1 MEIDSGAR
9 LATPT
14 PTPTPSGSAARAA
27 ASSGPSVAA
36 QLPSVEIKAPPEV
49 TKFEG
54 SDLDQAVADLQR
66 YVDGLDRSLSFR
78 RDESIDR
85 SIITVRDANT
95 NQLVRQIP
103 AEEIVEIARQIR
115 QDLDAKRA
123 GMLLR
128 GDA

>member
-1 MEIDSGAR
+1 MEVDIGSRSPALQVAKGAAEIAGGSGKMA
-9 LATPT
+9 
-14 PTPTPSGSAARAA
+14 SGNI
-27 ASSGPSVAA
+27 
-36 QLPSVEIKAPPEV
+36 QLPKIEAKAAPEKPEFKGPDV
-49 TKFEG
+49 DKA
-54 SDLDQAVADLQR
+54 LADLQA
-66 YVDGLDRSLSFR
+66 YVDGLDRELSFR

-103 AEEIVEIARQIR
+103 AEEVVEIARQLK

-128 GDA
+128 GEV

>member
-1 MEIDSGAR
+1 MEIQNTMPKAM
-9 LATPT
+9 
-14 PTPTPSGSAARAA
+14 A
-27 ASSGPSVAA
+27 ASASGPEGQV
-36 QLPSVEIKAPPEV
+36 LPAGGKATVQSVEIKAPPKVPE
-49 TKFEG
+49 FEPK
-54 SDLDQAVADLQR
+54 DLDKAVQDLQA
-66 YVDGLDRSLSFR
+66 YVDGLGRDLSFR

-103 AEEIVEIARQIR
+103 AEEVVEIARQIK

-128 GDA
+128 GEV

>member
-1 MEIDSGAR
+1 MEINSSASVQGAN
-9 LATPT
+9 
-14 PTPTPSGSAARAA
+14 
-27 ASSGPSVAA
+27 VAA
-36 QLPSVEIKAPPEV
+36 QPAKVAASGPGNASVAGKLPTVEIKAPPKAPEY
-49 TKFEG
+49 KPQ
-54 SDLDQAVADLQR
+54 DLDKAVQELQAFVE
-66 YVDGLDRSLSFR
+66 GLDRSLSFR
-78 RDESIDR
+78 RDESVDR

-128 GDA
+128 GEV

>member
-1 MEIDSGAR
+1 MEIDSGVR
-9 LATPT
+9 LPT
-14 PTPTPSGSAARAA
+14 PPSSASAARSAA
-27 ASSGPSVAA
+27 GSGTNVAE

-49 TKFEG
+49 KKFEG

-103 AEEIVEIARQIR
+103 AEEVVEIARQIR